1 MNNEIRVNQLAPQF
15 THVDRQ
21 VSRLYAWIMITLG
34 FYVKLEEG
42 LVHSPLDITASIHFF
57 LG

>member
-1 MNNEIRVNQLAPQF
+1 MNNEIRVNQLAPKF
-15 THVDRQ
+15 AHVDRQ
-21 VSRLYAWIMITLG
+21 VNQLYAWIKITLG

-42 LVHSPLDITASIHFF
+42 LVHSPLDTSVNPLF

>member
-1 MNNEIRVNQLAPQF
+1 MNNEIRVNQLAPKF
-15 THVDRQ
+15 AHVDRQ
-21 VSRLYAWIMITLG
+21 VSQLYAWIKITLG

-42 LVHSPLDITASIHFF
+42 LVHSPLDTNVNPLF